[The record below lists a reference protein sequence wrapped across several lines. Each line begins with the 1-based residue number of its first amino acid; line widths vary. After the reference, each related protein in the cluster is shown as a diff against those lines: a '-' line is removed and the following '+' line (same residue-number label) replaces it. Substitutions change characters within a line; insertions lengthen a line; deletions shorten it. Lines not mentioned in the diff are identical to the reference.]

1 MERGSRL
8 AIDVGTVRIG
18 LAVSDP
24 DSIVS
29 TPLPA
34 LVRSKL
40 LVESLKEILSLISEN
55 GVIEVYVGDPLSLSG
70 VETASTQDAR
80 QFALQLAE
88 LTSVPVR
95 LVDPLASPSPH
106 SASAKLRLN
115 GKNAKAAKSLIDSAS
130 AVEILEQALN
140 VSKQSGK
147 PAGLRVGGLND

>member
-24 DSIVS
+24 DSILS

-34 LVRSKL
+34 LIRSEEL
-40 LVESLKEILSLISEN
+40 TESLQEILSLITEN

-70 VETASTQDAR
+70 AETASTQDAR
-80 QFALQLAE
+80 MFASKLAE

-95 LVDPLASPSPH
+95 IVDERLTTVT
-106 SASAKLRLN
+106 ASAKLRLS
-115 GKNAKAAKSLIDSAS
+115 GKNAKAAKAFIDSAS
-130 AVEILEQALN
+130 AAEILEQALN
-140 VSKQSGK
+140 ISKQSGK
-147 PAGLRVGGLND
+147 PAGLIIGRLDD

>member
-29 TPLPA
+29 TPWPA

-40 LVESLKEILSLISEN
+40 LVESLQEILSLISEN

-80 QFALQLAE
+80 KFALQLAE

-95 LVDPLASPSPH
+95 LVDERLTTVT
-106 SASAKLRLN
+106 ASAKLRLN

>member
-1 MERGSRL
+1 MDRGSRL

-24 DSIVS
+24 DSILS

-34 LVRSKL
+34 LIRSKL
-40 LVESLKEILSLISEN
+40 LGETLQEILSLISDN
-55 GVIEVYVGDPLSLSG
+55 GVVEVYVGDPLSLSG
-70 VETASTQDAR
+70 EETASTQDAR

-95 LVDPLASPSPH
+95 LVDERLTTVTASS
-106 SASAKLRLN
+106 KLRLN
-115 GKNAKAAKSLIDSAS
+115 GLNAKAAKDLIDSAS

-140 VSKQSGK
+140 VSKKSGK
-147 PAGLRVGGLND
+147 PAGLRVVGLND

>member
-80 QFALQLAE
+80 KFALQLAE

-95 LVDPLASPSPH
+95 LVDERLTTVT
-106 SASAKLRLN
+106 ASAKLRLN

-140 VSKQSGK
+140 VSKQSGR

>member
-29 TPLPA
+29 TPWPA

-40 LVESLKEILSLISEN
+40 LVESLQEILSLISEN

-80 QFALQLAE
+80 KFALQLAE

-95 LVDPLASPSPH
+95 LVDERLTTVT
-106 SASAKLRLN
+106 ASAKLRLN

-140 VSKQSGK
+140 FSKQSGK

>member
-1 MERGSRL
+1 MDRGSRL

-24 DSIVS
+24 DSILS

-34 LVRSKL
+34 LIRSKL
-40 LVESLKEILSLISEN
+40 LTETLQEILSLISDN

-70 VETASTQDAR
+70 EETASTQDAR

-95 LVDPLASPSPH
+95 LVDERLTTVTASS
-106 SASAKLRLN
+106 KLRLN
-115 GKNAKAAKSLIDSAS
+115 GLNAKAAKDLIDSAS

-140 VSKQSGK
+140 VSKKSGK
-147 PAGLRVGGLND
+147 PAGLRVVGLND

>member
-40 LVESLKEILSLISEN
+40 LVESLQEILSLISEN

-95 LVDPLASPSPH
+95 LVDERLTTVT
-106 SASAKLRLN
+106 ASAKLRLN

>member
-29 TPLPA
+29 TPLSA
-34 LVRSKL
+34 VARSKVL
-40 LVESLKEILSLISEN
+40 TESLQEILSLILEN

-80 QFALQLAE
+80 QFALQLAD

-95 LVDPLASPSPH
+95 LVDERLTTVT
-106 SASAKLRLN
+106 ASAKLRLN
-115 GKNAKAAKSLIDSAS
+115 GKNVKAAKSLIDSAS
-130 AVEILEQALN
+130 AVEILEQAL
-140 VSKQSGK
+140 SIAKQSGK

>member
-40 LVESLKEILSLISEN
+40 LVESLQEILSLISEN

-80 QFALQLAE
+80 KFALQLAE

-95 LVDPLASPSPH
+95 LVDERLTTVT
-106 SASAKLRLN
+106 ASAKLRLS

-140 VSKQSGK
+140 VSKQSGR

>member
-1 MERGSRL
+1 MDRGSRL

-24 DSIVS
+24 DSILS

-34 LVRSKL
+34 LIRSKL
-40 LVESLKEILSLISEN
+40 LTETLHEILSLISDN

-70 VETASTQDAR
+70 EETASTQDAR
-80 QFALQLAE
+80 QLANQLAE

-95 LVDPLASPSPH
+95 LVDERLTTVTASS
-106 SASAKLRLN
+106 KLRLN
-115 GKNAKAAKSLIDSAS
+115 GLNAKAAKDLIDSAS

-140 VSKQSGK
+140 VSKKSGK
-147 PAGLRVGGLND
+147 PAGLIVRGLND

>member
-40 LVESLKEILSLISEN
+40 LVVSLQEILSLISEN

-80 QFALQLAE
+80 KFALQLAE

-95 LVDPLASPSPH
+95 LVDERLTTVT
-106 SASAKLRLN
+106 ASAKLRLN

>member
-95 LVDPLASPSPH
+95 LVDERLTTVT
-106 SASAKLRLN
+106 ASAKLRLN

-130 AVEILEQALN
+130 AVEILEQALSN
-140 VSKQSGK
+140 SKQSGQ
-147 PAGLRVGGLND
+147 PDGLRVGGLND

>member
-29 TPLPA
+29 TPWPA

-40 LVESLKEILSLISEN
+40 LVESLQEILSLISEN

-95 LVDPLASPSPH
+95 LVDERLTTVT
-106 SASAKLRLN
+106 ASAKLRLN

>member
-29 TPLPA
+29 SPLPA

-40 LVESLKEILSLISEN
+40 LVESLQEILSLISEN

-95 LVDPLASPSPH
+95 LVDERLTTVT
-106 SASAKLRLN
+106 ASAKLRLN

>member
-95 LVDPLASPSPH
+95 LVDERLTTVT
-106 SASAKLRLN
+106 ASAKLRLN
-115 GKNAKAAKSLIDSAS
+115 GKNTKAAKSLIDSAS

>member
-34 LVRSKL
+34 LVRSRL
-40 LVESLKEILSLISEN
+40 LIESLKEILSLISEN

-95 LVDPLASPSPH
+95 LVDERLTTVT
-106 SASAKLRLN
+106 ASAKLRLN

-140 VSKQSGK
+140 VSKQSGR

>member
-40 LVESLKEILSLISEN
+40 LVESLQEILSLISEN

-80 QFALQLAE
+80 KFALQLAE

-95 LVDPLASPSPH
+95 LVDERLTTVTASS
-106 SASAKLRLN
+106 KLRLN